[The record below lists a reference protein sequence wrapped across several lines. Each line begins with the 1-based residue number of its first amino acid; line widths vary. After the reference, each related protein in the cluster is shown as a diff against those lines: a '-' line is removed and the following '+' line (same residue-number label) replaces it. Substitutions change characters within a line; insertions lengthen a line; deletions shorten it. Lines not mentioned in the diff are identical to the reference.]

1 MKVFLAIL
9 MCLQLGTC
17 SGLLV
22 PDIAFLAYDVITLG
36 IDFIDRLTSGDDLG
50 KVQESIDNLQN
61 SVNELHGKL
70 DYTTQ
75 IVEHLIHLMN
85 QQPYKISLS
94 QHVEKIKSCKTDLEN
109 VLQKPTSTAAREN
122 FRKCYD
128 IIGNVRA
135 IGGYLSGHAIVGLP
149 PFFEL
154 YRHKDGYYRGPAI
167 KTMFQYLYTYFIDG
181 CTVVVAAERLAFCRS
196 STLYKEECLKT
207 VADINSYIR
216 NFYRKC
222 ITQSCYWF
230 HSQATELFNRPEV
243 VDVSS
248 ANNVL
253 ENNFPW
259 FQFLVIQSSASDST
273 VDNDGTFHVNSK
285 TFAVQKTYHIF
296 WTDSFVRFVKN
307 STDGNKQFINVTISH
322 GDYVGSSY
330 GMNLSKQSDLA
341 QKQISFVGYSSD
353 HNMDTCQYPQGSG
366 GPPPAPSNGEF
377 PKTSI
382 FVFVASIAF
391 LFI

>member
-17 SGLLV
+17 SGLQV
-22 PDIAFLAYDVITLG
+22 PEIAFLAYDVISLW
-36 IDFIDRLTSGDDLG
+36 IDFIDRLTADDDLG
-50 KVQESIDNLQN
+50 RVQESIDNLQK
-61 SVNELHGKL
+61 SVNEIHGKL

-75 IVEHLIHLMN
+75 LVEHLINLMN

-94 QHVEKIKSCKTDLEN
+94 QHVEKIKSCKIDLEN

-122 FRKCYD
+122 FQKCYD

-154 YRHKDGYYRGPAI
+154 YLHKDGYYRGSAI

-181 CTVVVAAERLAFCRS
+181 CTVVVAAERYSFYRS
-196 STLYKEECLKT
+196 STINKDECLKT

-230 HSQATELFNRPEV
+230 HSQTTELFKRPEV

-248 ANNVL
+248 ANNAL
-253 ENNFPW
+253 QNNFPW

-285 TFAVQKTYHIF
+285 TIAVQKTYHIF

-307 STDGNKQFINVTISH
+307 STGGNKQFINVTISH
-322 GDYVGSSY
+322 GDFVGFSY
-330 GMNLSKQSDLA
+330 GMNLSQQSDLA
-341 QKQISFVGYSSD
+341 QKQISFVGYTSD
-353 HNMDTCQYPQGSG
+353 HVSRIGWST
-366 GPPPAPSNGEF
+366 AI
-377 PKTSI
+377 TI
-382 FVFVASIAF
+382 
-391 LFI
+391 